1 MPIESLSASAPNL
14 EVLIQLGFYLI
25 IALYAVF
32 SIVLYYHWNEYSVSA
47 TISKITFILYLGLTL
62 PLIGTLS
69 LLTLTLTS

>member
-47 TISKITFILYLGLTL
+47 TISKITSILYLGLTL